1 MPKVEYRACA
11 VWGDAPG
18 QVEETLNS
26 NLKRL
31 GEEGWRFVE
40 TIYGHN
46 SLPLLLFKRRIKL
59 NVKSRGETT
68 AGAPQGKV
76 PKQK

>member
-1 MPKVEYRACA
+1 MPKIEYRACA
-11 VWGDAPG
+11 VWGDPPG
-18 QVEETLNS
+18 QMEETLNS

-46 SLPLLLFKRRIKL
+46 SLPLLLFKKRTKR
-59 NVKSRGETT
+59 NVKCGDEK
-68 AGAPQGKV
+68 APDVPQGKV
-76 PKQK
+76 SKQK